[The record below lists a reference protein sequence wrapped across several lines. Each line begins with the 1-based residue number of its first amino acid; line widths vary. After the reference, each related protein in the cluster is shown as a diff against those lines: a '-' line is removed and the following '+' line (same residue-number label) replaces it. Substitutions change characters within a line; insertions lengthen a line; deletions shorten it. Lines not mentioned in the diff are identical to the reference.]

1 MSHADDLY
9 RRWLDDETEAR
20 RLDER
25 RTAAR
30 KSCDAA
36 LATLEGGNAGARGQV
51 LAEIDRLEEVV
62 ETSLALYLGHTANN
76 GDFLK
81 RAFGAERAHELAA
94 RLSQRKLSLLTEL
107 DRVRELRTR
116 LKRES
121 PDPGGPGSA

>member
-1 MSHADDLY
+1 MSQSDDLF
-9 RRWLDDETEAR
+9 RRWLDDETQAR

-30 KSCDAA
+30 KSCDRV
-36 LATLEGGNAGARGQV
+36 LASLDGGDAGARTQA
-51 LAEIDRLEEVV
+51 LAEIDRLEEAV

-76 GDFLK
+76 GEFLH
-81 RAFGAERAHELAA
+81 RAFGADRARELET

-107 DRVRELRTR
+107 DRIRELRTR

-121 PDPGGPGSA
+121 PDREGPGSV

>member
-1 MSHADDLY
+1 MSYADDLY
-9 RRWLDDETEAR
+9 RRWLDDETQAR

-30 KSCDAA
+30 KSCDQA
-36 LATLEGGNAGARGQV
+36 LATVEGGDTRARDQA

-76 GDFLK
+76 GDFLQ
-81 RAFGAERAHELAA
+81 RAFGADRARELAA
-94 RLSQRKLSLLTEL
+94 RLSQRKLSLMTEL

-116 LKRES
+116 LKREG
-121 PDPGGPGSA
+121 PDLEGPGSA

>member
-1 MSHADDLY
+1 MSRSDDLY
-9 RRWLDDETEAR
+9 RRWLDDETQAR

-30 KSCDAA
+30 KSCDEA
-36 LATLEGGNAGARGQV
+36 LATLEGGDGDARTQA
-51 LAEIDRLEEVV
+51 LAEIDRLEEAV

-76 GDFLK
+76 GEFLQH
-81 RAFGAERAHELAA
+81 AFGADRARELSA

-121 PDPGGPGSA
+121 PDREGPGSA